1 MFCMLNTC
9 KFSGKMLSTGLLFR
23 DLGLFKSISESDNRG
38 INEREWTK
46 QLATFLQKW
55 IGWGA
60 KDTGLGYR
68 LAASV
73 YAKIAWKKAEK
84 QTGDWIFFLFKY

>member
-1 MFCMLNTC
+1 MFCILNTY
-9 KFSGKMLSTGLLFR
+9 KFSGKILSTGFLFR

-68 LAASV
+68 SAATV
-73 YAKIAWKKAEK
+73 YAKHSLKKSRKANRRLN
-84 QTGDWIFFLFKY
+84 FFLFKY